1 MLKSATKMTR
11 QELHDLLTKMSEEAY
26 RADVKLVQLTRER
39 DLLAAENA
47 QMSMALDHLVASAD
61 KEGTPGWWR
70 IVATRW
76 QMEATRLRDAI
87 MYGLLDG
94 GWSGDSM
101 RKLLK
106 NAIAIV
112 DADRPP
118 KKAPKPE
125 AQL

>member
-1 MLKSATKMTR
+1 MTR
-11 QELHDLLTKMSEEAY
+11 QELRDLLNKMSEEAY
-26 RADVKLVQLTRER
+26 RADVKLVQLARER

-47 QMSMALDHLVASAD
+47 QMSMALDQLVASAD
-61 KEGTPGWWR
+61 RDGTPGWWR

-87 MYGLLDG
+87 MFGLLDG
-94 GWSGDSM
+94 SWSGDNM

-106 NAIAIV
+106 NAIALV

-118 KKAPKPE
+118 KKATEPV
-125 AQL
+125 AQP